1 MTTLRQAA
9 QQALE
14 VCTDAVMGWQ
24 SLAPLSV
31 RRAAMESL
39 DALRDALAREDEMRE
54 MLRTLGFGSQCPES
68 IGITLRRWRDGYAAA
83 LKVNQ
88 ELLEA
93 LRDIGEYRGEG
104 PSYTTPWQDI
114 VRNLGEIARAAIA
127 KAEGQK

>member
-14 VCTDAVMGWQ
+14 ALKSCSGVPHWPALQPTI
-24 SLAPLSV
+24 
-31 RRAAMESL
+31 
-39 DALRDALAREDEMRE
+39 DALRDALAQEDEMRE

>member
-1 MTTLRQAA
+1 MSDKPEALQLANWFEGGHGGCELEAA
-9 QQALE
+9 AE
-14 VCTDAVMGWQ
+14 
-24 SLAPLSV
+24 
-31 RRAAMESL
+31 
-39 DALRDALAREDEMRE
+39 
-54 MLRTLGFGSQCPES
+54 
-68 IGITLRRWRDGYAAA
+68 LRR
-83 LKVNQ
+83 LHKVNQ